1 MDATLKIIKD
11 WEVLTPSGWSDFK
24 GVKRLPK
31 KDLLTVEF
39 TDGTIVKCTENELF
53 KFENGE
59 FLEACHLQIED
70 EIQSKDGFKVVKNV
84 SDLKELEVV
93 YDLDNVELHNEYF
106 ANDLVVHNCAFIEK
120 AEEIWTSVQSAMTH
134 GGGNAIILSTPNG
147 MGNFFH
153 SKWVEAE
160 QGLQDI
166 NTIKLHWTLH
176 PEYDQSWRDDQD
188 RLLGPRMAAQECDCD
203 FVTSGNSVVDAEL
216 LKWYEENQVREPISK
231 EYFDKGY
238 WKWEVPD
245 YSKSYVVSADCGR
258 GDGEDY
264 SAFHVIDLD
273 NMEQVAEYKG
283 KIETKQFGN
292 FLVQVAT
299 EWNDALLIVE
309 NANIGWAVIQQ
320 VIDREYKNL
329 FYMSEDLKYVDT
341 DEPKTNKLNAKD
353 RKRTAGFTTST
364 KTRPLIISKLELCF
378 REKSVKINSL
388 RTISE
393 LYTFIWHNGKA
404 QSANGYND
412 DLTMS
417 LAIGLW
423 VHDTAL
429 MLRNQNIE
437 LQKMT
442 LGKMGKMK
450 LGHEAVYLPSRR
462 SSYVKEDPYQMKMG
476 NGMTEDLRWL
486 IK

>member
-1 MDATLKIIKD
+1 MAVLKNIND
-11 WEVLTPSGWSDFK
+11 WEILTPSGWSNFVV
-24 GVKRLPK
+24 VKKLSDK
-31 KDLLTVEF
+31 NILKISFESGNFVE
-39 TDGTIVKCTENELF
+39 CTENHLF
-53 KFENGE
+53 KLSCGE
-59 FLEACHLQIED
+59 FLESCHLHPGDEIVSKNGTEIVTTVEDSEKIED
-70 EIQSKDGFKVVKNV
+70 
-84 SDLKELEVV
+84 V
-93 YDLDNVELHNEYF
+93 YDLVDVDLDNEYF
-106 ANDLVVHNCAFIEK
+106 ANDLVVHNCAFIDK

-166 NTIKLHWTLH
+166 NTIRLHWTLH
-176 PEYDQSWRDDQD
+176 PEYDQSWRDEQD
-188 RLLGPRMAAQECDCD
+188 KLLGPRMAAQECDCS
-203 FVTSGNSVVDAEL
+203 FISSGNSVVDAEI
-216 LKWYEENQVREPISK
+216 LKWYEENQIKEPISK
-231 EYFDKGY
+231 EYVDRGY
-238 WKWEVPD
+238 WKWTQPN
-245 YSKSYVVSADCGR
+245 YSNNYIVSADCGR

-264 SAFHVIDLD
+264 SAFHVIDIENL
-273 NMEQVAEYKG
+273 EQVAEYKG
-283 KIETKQFGN
+283 KIETEQFGN

-299 EWNDALLIVE
+299 EWNDALLIIE

-320 VIDREYKNL
+320 VINREYKNL
-329 FYMSEDLKYVDT
+329 FYMTEDLRYVDI
-341 DEPKTNKLNAKD
+341 DAPKSNKLNAQEK
-353 RKRTAGFTTST
+353 KRTAGFTTSV

-378 REKSVKINSL
+378 REKSVTINSL

-404 QSANGYND
+404 QAANGYND

-423 VHDTAL
+423 VYDTAL

-437 LQKMT
+437 LQKMS
-442 LGKMGKMK
+442 LGKMGKIK

-462 SSYVKEDPYQMKMG
+462 GSYNNQDPYKMKMR